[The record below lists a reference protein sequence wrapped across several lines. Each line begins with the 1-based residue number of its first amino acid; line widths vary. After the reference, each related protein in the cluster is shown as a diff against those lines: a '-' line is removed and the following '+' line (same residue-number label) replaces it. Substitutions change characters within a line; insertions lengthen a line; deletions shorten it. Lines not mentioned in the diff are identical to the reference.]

1 MARATRVLGRGG
13 WSGAPA
19 DSVVLG
25 YDARRRREGALT
37 GVRGLAFDLA
47 LEEPLTL
54 RGGDALA
61 LDDGRLVEVVSAPE
75 PLLELRPASSDD
87 LVRLAWLLG
96 DRHAPIQIVGQKL
109 RLRDDPALKAVADHL
124 GVKATPI
131 EAPFDPEG
139 GAYAPETVV
148 EHDHG
153 HACGCGHHHGHEH
166 HGHEHHH
173 GHAHGAA
180 AARHDDHAHDHG
192 GGCCGGHGHKHGH
205 HDHAHH
211 HSHGEGGCCGGG
223 HHAHEQDHAHDKHE
237 HDKHAHEKPAAA
249 APAAHAQG
257 EGGCGGSG
265 GCGCG
270 GKG

>member
-1 MARATRVLGRGG
+1 MARATRILGRGG
-13 WSGAPA
+13 WSGEPA
-19 DSVVLG
+19 DTVVLG
-25 YDARRRREGALT
+25 YDVRRRREGALT

-47 LEEPLTL
+47 LEEPLTM

-61 LDDGRLVEVVSAPE
+61 LDDGRLVEVVAAPE
-75 PLLELRPASSDD
+75 PLLELRPGAADE
-87 LVRLAWLLG
+87 LARLAWMLG

-148 EHDHG
+148 EHQHEHG
-153 HACGCGHHHGHEH
+153 HACGCGHHHGHH
-166 HGHEHHH
+166 HHEH
-173 GHAHGAA
+173 GHAHAA
-180 AARHDDHAHDHG
+180 AASAAHDHAHDHAHG
-192 GGCCGGHGHKHGH
+192 DGCCGGQGHKHDHKHGHKHD
-205 HDHAHH
+205 HDHA
-211 HSHGEGGCCGGG
+211 HGEGGCC
-223 HHAHEQDHAHDKHE
+223 
-237 HDKHAHEKPAAA
+237 
-249 APAAHAQG
+249 
-257 EGGCGGSG
+257 GSG

>member
-1 MARATRVLGRGG
+1 MARATRILGRGG
-13 WSGAPA
+13 WSGEPA
-19 DSVVLG
+19 DTVVLG
-25 YDARRRREGALT
+25 YDGRRRREGALT

-47 LEEPLTL
+47 LEEPLTM

-61 LDDGRLVEVVSAPE
+61 LDDGRIVEVVAAPE
-75 PLLELRPASSDD
+75 PLLELRPGAADE
-87 LVRLAWLLG
+87 LARLAWMLG

-139 GAYAPETVV
+139 GAYAPETAV
-148 EHDHG
+148 ELEHEHGHDHG
-153 HACGCGHHHGHEH
+153 HACGCGHHHGHH
-166 HGHEHHH
+166 HHEH
-173 GHAHGAA
+173 GHAHAA
-180 AARHDDHAHDHG
+180 AHDHAHDHAHG
-192 GGCCGGHGHKHGH
+192 DSCCGGQGHKHDHKHGHKHGH
-205 HDHAHH
+205 KHDHDHAH
-211 HSHGEGGCCGGG
+211 
-223 HHAHEQDHAHDKHE
+223 
-237 HDKHAHEKPAAA
+237 
-249 APAAHAQG
+249 G

>member
-1 MARATRVLGRGG
+1 MARATRILGRGG

-61 LDDGRLVEVVSAPE
+61 LDDGRLVEVVAAPE

-124 GVKATPI
+124 GVKTTPI

-148 EHDHG
+148 EHAHDHG
-153 HACGCGHHHGHEH
+153 HACGCGHHHHGHEH
-166 HGHEHHH
+166 HGHEH

-180 AARHDDHAHDHG
+180 AARHDAHAHG

-205 HDHAHH
+205 GHDHAHD

-223 HHAHEQDHAHDKHE
+223 HHAHDHDHAHETHG
-237 HDKHAHEKPAAA
+237 HEKPAAA
-249 APAAHAQG
+249 APAAQAHAHAHG

-270 GKG
+270 GR